1 MGDVLCKSENKGT
14 SINFEMSPKCNA
26 ELTKAAK
33 RNNRSKRQEAAKR
46 LEHHLMHFSVKWTEK
61 EE

>member
-1 MGDVLCKSENKGT
+1 MGTKDNNSGT
-14 SINFEMSPKCNA
+14 NINFLMSPKCNA

-46 LEHHLMHFSVKWTEK
+46 GVVE
-61 EE
+61 